1 MYLGTLTFRREVE
14 PYNDRGGP
22 APPPQPPPQ
31 PHPPPPTISQPISA
45 LYPKYDSPL
54 LKKYKFEKGY
64 YHSITPSSMFENMIS
79 CVPGGGCF
87 KALEIWK
94 TNHFDDVRPIDEK
107 LRKEYRKCSG
117 GHSGYTFHH
126 LSSDEMYIFCKALE
140 SAI

>member
-1 MYLGTLTFRREVE
+1 MYLGTLTFPRVVDSS
-14 PYNDRGGP
+14 NDRGGP
-22 APPPQPPPQ
+22 AFPPK
-31 PHPPPPTISQPISA
+31 PPPPPSISQPISA

-54 LKKYKFEKGY
+54 LKKYKFEEGY

-87 KALEIWK
+87 KALDVWK
-94 TNHFDDVRPIDEK
+94 TEYFVDVRAIDENI
-107 LRKEYRKCSG
+107 RKKYRKVSG

-140 SAI
+140 RAI